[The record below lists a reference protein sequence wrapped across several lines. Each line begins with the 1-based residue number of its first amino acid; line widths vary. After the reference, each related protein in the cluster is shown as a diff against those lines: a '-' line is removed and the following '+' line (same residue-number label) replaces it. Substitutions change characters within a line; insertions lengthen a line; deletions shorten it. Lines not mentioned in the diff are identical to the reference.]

1 MSEEKVEVLNSQI
14 SSKLGGPM
22 SNLRNPSIKVL
33 DKNLEVKSYIYQQ
46 IMEFEPYVTSDTVVA
61 VIARDPKKLMLQLE
75 SEGKTELIEKLPKMY
90 RIAIVLKEGDTKIQD
105 EGLSEDIF
113 EAIRIAKDK
122 LLIRLQDIQD
132 TIMSKSERL
141 QQIQNALQ
149 NPQVH

>member
-1 MSEEKVEVLNSQI
+1 MHEEKVEVLNSQI
-14 SSKLGGPM
+14 SSQLGGPM

-46 IMEFEPYVTSDTVVA
+46 IMEFEPYVTSDTVIA

-90 RIAIVLKEGDTKIQD
+90 RIAIILKEGDTKIQD

>member
-1 MSEEKVEVLNSQI
+1 MREEKVEVLNSQF

-33 DKNLEVKSYIYQQ
+33 EKNLEVKSYIYQQ

-75 SEGKTELIEKLPKMY
+75 SEGKTDLIEKLPKMY
-90 RIAIVLKEGDTKIQD
+90 RIAIILKEGDTKIQD